1 MVNNAARVLI
11 VDDEPTTHDL
21 YREHLTDRYDVATA
35 TGGEEALERLDETF
49 DVVLLDRRMPGLSG
63 DEVANQIEELNI
75 NPKVVM
81 VTAADPDP
89 DLLELEFSEY
99 IVKPVTR
106 SDLREAVE
114 RMTDHAKIETE
125 LREMLS
131 LASKLSTLENKLNI
145 EELEQSEQYQ
155 RLSAQFE
162 DRKEELQVDEDEMN
176 YYHEAI
182 IWKLRG
188 ALSEVTSSSP

>member
-1 MVNNAARVLI
+1 MTADTARVLI
-11 VDDEPTTHDL
+11 VDDEPTVHDL
-21 YREHLTDRYDVATA
+21 YCEHLTDRYDVATA

-49 DVVLLDRRMPGLSG
+49 DVVLLDRRMPDLSG
-63 DEVANQIEELNI
+63 DKVASRIEELNI

-81 VTAADPDP
+81 VTAVDPDL

-99 IVKPVTR
+99 IIKPITR
-106 SDLREAVE
+106 SGLREAVE

-145 EELEQSEQYQ
+145 EEIEQSEQYQ
-155 RLSAQFE
+155 RLSARFE
-162 DRKEELQVDEDEMN
+162 NRKEELQVDEDEMN

-188 ALSEVTSSSP
+188 ALSEMTSSSP

>member
-1 MVNNAARVLI
+1 MTGDPARVLI
-11 VDDEPTTHDL
+11 VDDEPAVHNL
-21 YREHLTDRYDVATA
+21 YCEHLTDKYDVATA

-49 DVVLLDRRMPGLSG
+49 DVVLLDRRMPELNG
-63 DEVANQIEELNI
+63 DKVASRIEDLNI

-81 VTAADPDP
+81 ITGVDP
-89 DLLELEFSEY
+89 DLDLLQLEFSEY

-106 SDLREAVE
+106 SGLREVVE
-114 RMTDHAKIETE
+114 RMIDHAKLETE

-131 LASKLSTLENKLNI
+131 LASKLSTLENKLNV

-155 RLSAQFE
+155 KLTVRFE
-162 DRKEELQVDEDEMN
+162 NRKEELQVDEDDMN

-188 ALSEVTSSSP
+188 ALSEIGN

>member
-1 MVNNAARVLI
+1 MTGDPARVLI
-11 VDDEPTTHDL
+11 VDDEPAVHNL
-21 YREHLTDRYDVATA
+21 YCEHLTDKYDVATA

-49 DVVLLDRRMPGLSG
+49 DVVLLDRRMPELNG
-63 DEVANQIEELNI
+63 DKVASRIEDLNI

-81 VTAADPDP
+81 ITGVDP
-89 DLLELEFSEY
+89 DLDLLQLEFSEY

-106 SDLREAVE
+106 SGLREVVE
-114 RMTDHAKIETE
+114 RMIDHARLETE

-131 LASKLSTLENKLNI
+131 LASKLSTLENKLNV

-155 RLSAQFE
+155 KLTVRFE
-162 DRKEELQVDEDEMN
+162 NRKEELQVDEDDMN

-188 ALSEVTSSSP
+188 ALSEIGN

>member
-1 MVNNAARVLI
+1 MTADTARVLI
-11 VDDEPTTHDL
+11 VDDEPTVHDL
-21 YREHLTDRYDVATA
+21 YCEHLTDRYDVATA

-49 DVVLLDRRMPGLSG
+49 DVVLLDRRMPDLSG
-63 DEVANQIEELNI
+63 DKVASRIEELNI

-81 VTAADPDP
+81 VTAVDPDL

-99 IVKPVTR
+99 IIKPITR
-106 SDLREAVE
+106 SGLREAVE
-114 RMTDHAKIETE
+114 RMIDHAKIETE

-145 EELEQSEQYQ
+145 EEIEQSEQYQ
-155 RLSAQFE
+155 RLSARFE
-162 DRKEELQVDEDEMN
+162 NRKEELQVDEDEMN

-188 ALSEVTSSSP
+188 ALSEMTSSSP

>member
-1 MVNNAARVLI
+1 MTSDTARVLI
-11 VDDEPTTHDL
+11 VDDEPKVHNL

-49 DVVLLDRRMPGLSG
+49 DVVLLDRRMPELNG
-63 DEVANQIEELNI
+63 DKVASRIKELNI
-75 NPKVVM
+75 NPKIVM
-81 VTAADPDP
+81 VTGVDP
-89 DLLELEFSEY
+89 DLDLLQLEFSEY

-106 SDLREAVE
+106 SGLREVVE
-114 RMTDHAKIETE
+114 RMMDHAKIETE

-131 LASKLSTLENKLNI
+131 LASKLSTLENKLDAN
-145 EELEQSEQYQ
+145 ELEQSEQYQ
-155 RLSAQFE
+155 NLTFE
-162 DRKEELQVDEDEMN
+162 FENRKQELQVDEDEMN

-188 ALSEVTSSSP
+188 ALSEIGA

>member
-1 MVNNAARVLI
+1 M
-11 VDDEPTTHDL
+11 
-21 YREHLTDRYDVATA
+21 ATA

-49 DVVLLDRRMPGLSG
+49 DVVLLDRRMPELNG
-63 DEVANQIEELNI
+63 DKVASRIEDLNI

-81 VTAADPDP
+81 ITGVDP
-89 DLLELEFSEY
+89 DLDLLQLEFSEY

-106 SDLREAVE
+106 SGLREVVE
-114 RMTDHAKIETE
+114 RMIDHAKLETE

-131 LASKLSTLENKLNI
+131 LASKLSTLENKLSV

-155 RLSAQFE
+155 KLTVRFE
-162 DRKEELQVDEDEMN
+162 NRKEELQVDEDDMN

-188 ALSEVTSSSP
+188 ALSEIGN